1 MRERA
6 GAVGV
11 VVAVLVLVAG
21 GCVAGG
27 GERGSRASPVP
38 ASSAPRDPQQRGVPE
53 LPAVIAGQQLA
64 WEACSA
70 EDAGRAGAT
79 LRRDADCSWLTVPVD
94 YGAPGEQIIRLRV
107 ARVRAAGAQRLGSLV
122 FNPGGP
128 GEAGAAMVAGG
139 VFEATAR
146 VMDRYDL
153 VGFDPRGIGRSAPL
167 KCPQGAG
174 GDLIPRT
181 REEVDAEF
189 RAAAE
194 QGENCR
200 KASGAL
206 LAHMDTVSVA
216 RDLDVLR
223 AALGES
229 RLHYL
234 GISYGTYIGQHY
246 AHLFPGRVG
255 RFVLDGVV
263 DPATDQTQTARNDVK
278 SLDDSFASYARA
290 CAALHCPL
298 GGTSEEIVARTTAFV
313 RDLDAHPV
321 PAPEGGRLTTG
332 LAVQGIR
339 APLYQSDRWP
349 DLTRALVEAMAGRPG
364 ALIALAV
371 EQVQVQTQTSEGSD
385 KSNKAASGNRAP
397 VDPTM
402 ARNAVDCLDKPGP
415 RSAAEL
421 LADLGEF
428 ERTSPLFG
436 ATVAAA
442 MFHCAA
448 WPLAPTGRAEPLT
461 APGAPAMVLVSWA
474 VDPATPLSNAEA
486 VRRNLRTA
494 SLVVRGGTG
503 HSAYASGSG
512 CTDRAVDEFLVG
524 GRLPP
529 TKAECSA

>member
-1 MRERA
+1 MRERPGTVVA
-6 GAVGV
+6 A
-11 VVAVLVLVAG
+11 VVAVALLAV
-21 GCVAGG
+21 GCTAADGG
-27 GERGSRASPVP
+27 GRERRVSPAP
-38 ASSAPRDPQQRGVPE
+38 SAAPRERAPHRTLPGLPPDIARQR
-53 LPAVIAGQQLA
+53 LA
-64 WEACSA
+64 WKACST
-70 EDAGRAGAT
+70 EDAVRGGAA
-79 LRRDADCSWLTVPVD
+79 LRPEADCAWLTVPVD
-94 YGAPGEQIIRLRV
+94 YNAPDEHSIDLRV
-107 ARVRAAGAQRLGSLV
+107 VRVRAPGRERRLGSLV

-139 VFEATAR
+139 AFEATAR

-153 VGFDPRGIGRSAPL
+153 VGFDPRGVGRSAPL
-167 KCPQGAG
+167 KCPQGTG

-181 REEVDAEF
+181 REQVDAEF

-194 QGENCR
+194 QGESCR
-200 KASGAL
+200 RAGGRL
-206 LAHMDTVSVA
+206 LPHMDTVSVA

-223 AALGES
+223 AALGEN
-229 RLHYL
+229 RLNYL

-246 AHLFPGRVG
+246 AHLFPDRVG

-263 DPATDQTQTARNDVK
+263 DPGTDQTRTARNDVK

-290 CAALHCPL
+290 CAALRCAL
-298 GGTSEEIVARTTAFV
+298 GRTPGEIVATTTEFV
-313 RDLDAHPV
+313 RGLDAHPV
-321 PAPEGGRLTTG
+321 PASGGGRLTTG

-349 DLTRALVEAMAGRPG
+349 DLTRALLDAMAGRPD

-371 EQVQVQTQTSEGSD
+371 EQVQVQTQEQGSD
-385 KSNKAASGNRAP
+385 KAGSRDETP

-415 RSAAEL
+415 RSTGEL

-428 ERTSPLFG
+428 EKTSPLFG
-436 ATVAAA
+436 ATVATA

-461 APGAPAMVLVSWA
+461 APGAPGMVLVSWS
-474 VDPATPLSNAEA
+474 VDPATPLGNAEA
-486 VRRNLRTA
+486 VRKNLGTA
-494 SLVVRGGTG
+494 SLVVREGTG
-503 HSAYASGSG
+503 HSAYASGSD
-512 CTDRAVDEFLVG
+512 CTDAAVDAFLVG

-529 TKAECSA
+529 PKVECSG

>member
-1 MRERA
+1 M
-6 GAVGV
+6 
-11 VVAVLVLVAG
+11 
-21 GCVAGG
+21 
-27 GERGSRASPVP
+27 P
-38 ASSAPRDPQQRGVPE
+38 A
-53 LPAVIAGQQLA
+53 LPAGIAGQRLA
-64 WEACSA
+64 WEACST

-79 LRRDADCSWLTVPVD
+79 LRRDADCAWLTVPVD
-94 YGAPGEQIIRLRV
+94 YSAPDGQSIRIRL
-107 ARVRAAGAQRLGSLV
+107 ARVRAAGAQRLGPLV

-139 VFEATAR
+139 VFEATSR
-146 VMDRYDL
+146 VMGRYDL

-181 REEVDAEF
+181 REQVEAEF
-189 RAAAE
+189 KAAAE
-194 QGENCR
+194 QGEDCR
-200 KASGAL
+200 KAGGAL

-234 GISYGTYIGQHY
+234 GISYGTYLGQHY

-263 DPATDQTQTARNDVK
+263 DPGTDLTQTARNDVT

-298 GGTSEEIVARTTAFV
+298 GRTPGEIVARTTAFV

-339 APLYQSDRWP
+339 APLYRSDRWP
-349 DLTRALVEAMAGRPG
+349 DLTRALLDAMAGRPG
-364 ALIALAV
+364 ALIGLAL
-371 EQVQVQTQTSEGSD
+371 EQVQVQAETSEGSE
-385 KSNKAASGNRAP
+385 KAGSGGRAP

-436 ATVAAA
+436 ATVATA

-448 WPLAPTGRAEPLT
+448 WPLAPTGRAEPLA

-474 VDPATPLSNAEA
+474 VDPATPLSNAET
-486 VRRNLRTA
+486 VRGNLGTA

-503 HSAYASGSG
+503 HSAYASGSD
-512 CTDRAVDEFLVG
+512 CTDGAVDAFLVG

-529 TKAECSA
+529 PKAECSA